1 MKSTKRLPRGIRN
14 NNPLNIRVGSS
25 WQGEVENPTDM
36 QFEQFKEMRWGCR
49 AAFKLLK
56 RYIERYGCNT
66 IEKIIRRWAPSSEN
80 DTERY
85 INVVC
90 NRMGIKRDEPIR
102 FNYQYTMCIL
112 VQAMAY
118 VENGQNI
125 KFEDILEGYNLAQ
138 V

>member
-1 MKSTKRLPRGIRN
+1 MNSTKKLPRGIRN
-14 NNPLNIRVGSS
+14 NNPLNIRVGNS
-25 WQGEVENPTDM
+25 WQGEVEKPTDM

-66 IEKIIRRWAPSSEN
+66 VEKIIRRWAPSSEN

-90 NRMGIKRDEPIR
+90 NRMGIKRDEIIK

-112 VQAMAY
+112 MQAMAY
-118 VENGQNI
+118 VENGQIIN
-125 KFEDILEGYNLAQ
+125 FDDILDGYNLAQ

>member
-1 MKSTKRLPRGIRN
+1 MKSTKKLPRGIRN
-14 NNPLNIRVGSS
+14 NNPLNIRVGNS
-25 WQGEVENPTDM
+25 WQGEVEKPTDM

-66 IEKIIRRWAPSSEN
+66 VEKIIRRWAPSSEN

-90 NRMGIKRDEPIR
+90 NRMGIKRDETIK

-112 VQAMAY
+112 MQAMAY

-125 KFEDILEGYNLAQ
+125 KFEDILDGYNLAQ

>member
-1 MKSTKRLPRGIRN
+1 MKSEKRLPRGIRN
-14 NNPLNIRVGSS
+14 NNPLNIRVGNS
-25 WQGEVENPTDM
+25 WQGEVEKPTDM

-66 IEKIIRRWAPSSEN
+66 VEKIIRRWAPSSEN
-80 DTERY
+80 DTEWY
-85 INVVC
+85 IKTVC
-90 NRMGIKRDEPIR
+90 NRMGIKRDQPIK
-102 FNYQYTMCIL
+102 YKDLSMMCLL

-125 KFEDILEGYNLAQ
+125 KYEDIVDGYFLAE

>member
-1 MKSTKRLPRGIRN
+1 MKSKKRLPRGIRN
-14 NNPLNIRVGSS
+14 NNPLNIRIGST
-25 WQGEVENPTDM
+25 WLGEVDKPTDM

-66 IEKIIRRWAPSSEN
+66 VEKIIRRWAPSSEN

-85 INVVC
+85 IDVVC
-90 NRMGIKRDEPIR
+90 KRSGLNPCEPIK
-102 FNYQYTMCIL
+102 FGYQSTMCLL
-112 VQAMAY
+112 VQAMAF

-125 KFEDILEGYNLAQ
+125 KYEDIVDGYNLAQ

>member
-1 MKSTKRLPRGIRN
+1 MKSNKRLPRGIRN
-14 NNPLNIRVGSS
+14 NNPLNIRVGNA
-25 WQGEVENPTDM
+25 WQGEVEKPTDM

-66 IEKIIRRWAPSSEN
+66 VEKIIRRWAPSSEN

-90 NRMGIKRDEPIR
+90 NRMGIKRDELIK

-112 VQAMAY
+112 MQAMAY

-125 KFEDILEGYNLAQ
+125 KFEDILDGYNLAQ

>member
-1 MKSTKRLPRGIRN
+1 MKSGKRTPRGIRN
-14 NNPLNIRVGSS
+14 NNPLNIRVGNS
-25 WQGEVENPTDM
+25 WQGEVEKPTDM

-66 IEKIIRRWAPSSEN
+66 VEKIIRRWAPASEN
-80 DTERY
+80 NTEWY
-85 INVVC
+85 IKTVC
-90 NRMGIKRDEPIR
+90 SMMNSPRNLPFKFED
-102 FNYQYTMCIL
+102 QCTMCLL

-118 VENGQNI
+118 VENGVNI
-125 KFEDILEGYNLAQ
+125 KYEDIIDGYNLAI

>member
-1 MKSTKRLPRGIRN
+1 MKSGKRPPRGIRN
-14 NNPLNIRVGSS
+14 NNPLNIRVGNS
-25 WQGEVENPTDM
+25 WQGEVEKPTDM

-66 IEKIIRRWAPSSEN
+66 VEKIIRRWAPASEN

-90 NRMGIKRDEPIR
+90 NRSGIKRNELI
-102 FNYQYTMCIL
+102 NYQDLAKMCIL
-112 VQAMAY
+112 MQAMAF

-125 KFEDILEGYNLAQ
+125 KYEDIVDGYNMAQ